1 MWKVARRST
10 LSAWIPERGQRHT
23 TAQPERYNPDVNNYF
38 TATTRGNN
46 SGLDRFSLVG
56 ALQGS
61 RQSAQT
67 CSSWDDDDGGQPCV
81 VKKVAVK
88 AGSPLKLTKKMTS
101 TCK

>member
-23 TAQPERYNPDVNNYF
+23 TAQPERYNHGVNNYF
-38 TATTRGNN
+38 TATTWGNN

-67 CSSWDDDDGGQPCV
+67 CSSWMTMT
-81 VKKVAVK
+81 A
-88 AGSPLKLTKKMTS
+88 ASPAWSRKS
-101 TCK
+101 P

>member
-10 LSAWIPERGQRHT
+10 LTAWIPERGQRHT

-61 RQSAQT
+61 RQSAQQDCT
-67 CSSWDDDDGGQPCV
+67 RCGGESRQHPW
-81 VKKVAVK
+81 
-88 AGSPLKLTKKMTS
+88 GFHFDRG
-101 TCK
+101 